1 MSANNHQSIGVHC
14 DRHVADRR
22 HRRGVVMSTAPQ
34 SDQRATSVSPAEGD
48 GLPVVSVVIPCYNYG
63 RFLTTCVQSVVTQ
76 RGVRTRVLIIDDAST
91 DDSATIA
98 QALATVHP
106 EVEVKLH
113 PVNRGHIE
121 TYNEG
126 LLEWASGDYVT
137 LLSADDELPQGSLQR
152 SVSLMTRHPSIGM
165 VYGGIEE
172 FGEKTPTR
180 TEAARRATAT
190 MHSGG
195 HWLRKRCRET
205 VNVVPTPGTVL
216 RTSIQIKVGGY
227 DPVLTHAGDFDM
239 WLRVAL
245 VSDIGYVGGPP
256 QGRYRVHGSSMSD
269 SVYQDSLGDVR
280 QRKLVFDSL
289 FSNHT
294 DELDRAGISR
304 DVTYARL
311 AGHPLWL
318 ACRAYEKGD
327 PNPILI
333 DESVAFAVETF
344 PGAAS
349 LRPYRALRRRQ
360 RLGAAYC
367 HRTQIFVGTAIVRRL
382 LNRYWWFR
390 WKRFGG

>member
-1 MSANNHQSIGVHC
+1 
-14 DRHVADRR
+14 
-22 HRRGVVMSTAPQ
+22 MSTTPQ
-34 SDQRATSVSPAEGD
+34 ADHQVTHLSSSDVD
-48 GLPVVSVVIPCYNYG
+48 DLPIVSVVIPCYNYG
-63 RFLTTCVQSVVTQ
+63 RFLTACVRSVVTQ

-91 DDSATIA
+91 DDSAVMA
-98 QALATVHP
+98 QALAALHP
-106 EVEVKLH
+106 QVEVKLH
-113 PVNRGHIE
+113 AVNRGHIA

-137 LLSADDELPQGSLQR
+137 LLSADDELPPGSLER
-152 SVSLMTRHPSIGM
+152 SVRLMERHPTVGM

-172 FGEKTPTR
+172 FGDKTTTR
-180 TEAARRATAT
+180 TTSARRATAT
-190 MHSGG
+190 VHNGG
-195 HWLRKRCRET
+195 KWLHKRCRET

-216 RTSIQIKVGGY
+216 RTSVQIEVGGY
-227 DPVLTHAGDFDM
+227 DPILTHAGDFDM

-269 SVYQDSLGDVR
+269 GVYQDSMGDVR

-289 FSNHT
+289 FSKHS
-294 DELDRAGISR
+294 DELERAGISPS
-304 DVTYARL
+304 VTYARL

-318 ACRAYEKGD
+318 ACRAYEKGA

-333 DESVAFAVETF
+333 DEAVAFAEETV
-344 PGAAS
+344 PEAES

-360 RLGAAYC
+360 RLGAVYC
-367 HRTQIFVGTAIVRRL
+367 HRTQVFVGTAIVRRL

>member
-1 MSANNHQSIGVHC
+1 MNSAPRS
-14 DRHVADRR
+14 D
-22 HRRGVVMSTAPQ
+22 HRVEHL
-34 SDQRATSVSPAEGD
+34 SPSEGD
-48 GLPVVSVVIPCYNYG
+48 GLPIVSVVIPCYNYG
-63 RFLTTCVQSVVTQ
+63 RFLTACVRSVVTQ

-91 DDSATIA
+91 DDSAAVA
-98 QALATVHP
+98 QALAAEHP
-106 EVEVKLH
+106 EVEVIIH
-113 PVNRGHIE
+113 AVNQGHIK

-137 LLSADDELPQGSLQR
+137 LLSADDELPPGSLER
-152 SVSLMTRHPSIGM
+152 SVRLMARHPTIGM

-172 FGEKTPTR
+172 FGENTIALTAPV
-180 TEAARRATAT
+180 RRATAT

-195 HWLRKRCRET
+195 RWLRKRCRET

-216 RTSIQIKVGGY
+216 RTSVQMKVGGY

-269 SVYQDSLGDVR
+269 GVYQDSLGDVR

-289 FSNHT
+289 FSNHA
-294 DELDRAGISR
+294 DELDRAGISPGA
-304 DVTYARL
+304 TYGRL

-327 PNPILI
+327 PDPILV
-333 DESVAFAVETF
+333 DECVTFAQETF
-344 PGAAS
+344 PLAAS

-367 HRTQIFVGTAIVRRL
+367 RRTQIFVGTAIVRRL